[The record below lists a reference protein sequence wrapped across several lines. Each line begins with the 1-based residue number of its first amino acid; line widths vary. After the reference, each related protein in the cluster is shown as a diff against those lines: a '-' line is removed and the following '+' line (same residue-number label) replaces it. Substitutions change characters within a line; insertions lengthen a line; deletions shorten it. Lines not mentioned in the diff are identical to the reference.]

1 MLKNKTNLLVL
12 LFITTMG
19 FLSSCTY
26 DWIEYP
32 APPPID
38 TTVIISFKTD
48 VEPIW
53 NNGNNCTSCHKTG
66 GSMPNPDLETGKA
79 YNSINSMGLV
89 DLNNPEASIIYD
101 HIAPSTNTHKW
112 KKYDATQAQTILVW
126 IQQGGKN
133 N

>member
-1 MLKNKTNLLVL
+1 MSRKIINLLVVL
-12 LFITTMG
+12 LISIAGALT
-19 FLSSCTY
+19 SCTY

-38 TTVIISFKTD
+38 TTVVISFSAD

-53 NNGNNCTSCHKTG
+53 NSGNNCTGCHKTG
-66 GSMPNPDLETGKA
+66 GQSPNLEAGKA
-79 YNSINSMGLV
+79 YNSINSLGLV
-89 DLNNPEASIIYD
+89 DLTNPESSIIYYYT
-101 HIAPSTNTHKW
+101 APSTDSHKW
-112 KKYDATQAQTILVW
+112 KKYNATDAQTILVW

>member
-1 MLKNKTNLLVL
+1 MSRKIINSLLISL
-12 LFITTMG
+12 IALMG
-19 FLSSCTY
+19 ALTSCTY

-38 TTVIISFKTD
+38 TTVVISFSAD

-53 NNGNNCTSCHKTG
+53 NDGNNCTSCHSTG
-66 GSMPNPDLETGKA
+66 GSASPNLETGKA
-79 YNSINSMGLV
+79 YNSITSLGLV
-89 DLNNPEASIIYD
+89 DLTNPESSIIYYYA
-101 HIAPSTNTHKW
+101 APTTGSHTW
-112 KKYDATQAQTILVW
+112 KKYNAAQAQTVLVW